1 MTDPVSDMTL
11 ARIRKV
17 AGKRVTMIN
26 ETTREKIRAAIAEGV
41 DLGEGAAELGARIA
55 DSAAFSPY
63 RGELIARTETMHAWN
78 ASAIITYA
86 EEGTSHV
93 QAEDGDED
101 DMCRERDGR
110 IFTLEEA
117 IEEDGREHPNG
128 TLSWSPVTT
137 EEDLAQLRQDVI
149 DMGWGG

>member
-1 MTDPVSDMTL
+1 
-11 ARIRKV
+11 
-17 AGKRVTMIN
+17 
-26 ETTREKIRAAIAEGV
+26 
-41 DLGEGAAELGARIA
+41 
-55 DSAAFSPY
+55 
-63 RGELIARTETMHAWN
+63 MHAWN

-93 QAEDGDED
+93 QAEDGDQDE
-101 DMCRERDGR
+101 MCAARNGR

-117 IEEDGREHPNG
+117 MAEDELEHPNG